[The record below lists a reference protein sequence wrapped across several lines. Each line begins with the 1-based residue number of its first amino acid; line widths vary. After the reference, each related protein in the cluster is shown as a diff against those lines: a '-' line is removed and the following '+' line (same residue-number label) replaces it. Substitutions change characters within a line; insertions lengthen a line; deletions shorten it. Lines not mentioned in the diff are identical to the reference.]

1 MGKGLIVGYRERA
14 DHGCG
19 ERADR
24 GVNCRNADRHGEHR
38 RDKVSRIG

>member
-1 MGKGLIVGYRERA
+1 MGYRERA

-24 GVNCRNADRHGEHR
+24 GVNCRNADCRYSDRHGEHR